1 MDALAR
7 IVYRRARSN
16 RVTATSSSAAESP
29 AVKRRRFLHLA
40 AAAVPVGLA
49 SQSQVS
55 ADALTSPQGAAAGPA
70 PSTAAAPTSAPRVQ
84 TPAVVRAGKARYG
97 ETHKLNG
104 RDPVDLKLSS
114 IDTGGALAVWESLVP
129 GKGGPSYHVHHD
141 VDEWFFVIDG
151 EYVFKLGD
159 DLLDVHP
166 GDSVFVRR
174 GQPHTWS
181 HRGAGTG
188 RVLFLVNPAGLLE
201 SFFRESATLTRRL
214 TLEEAQRFFEAHGM
228 TLLGPPLPVE

>member
-1 MDALAR
+1 M
-7 IVYRRARSN
+7 
-16 RVTATSSSAAESP
+16 
-29 AVKRRRFLHLA
+29 
-40 AAAVPVGLA
+40 
-49 SQSQVS
+49 
-55 ADALTSPQGAAAGPA
+55 
-70 PSTAAAPTSAPRVQ
+70 Q

-129 GKGGPSYHVHHD
+129 SKGGPSYHVHHD